1 MNVIQSFGIW
11 AAILFSVVVATSAN
25 ADAVVQRHSDG
36 PIAFSLRVSDSETLV
51 AEPLE
56 LELEVV
62 VPGDLQV
69 VLPEFN
75 ETLGDWEITAK
86 EIREDLPHASSADTG
101 SRRWWVRLTLESLQ
115 TGEVEI
121 PSVEM
126 QTLPRQSENRS
137 EQVGIDWEN
146 AGSLATEAVAIEV
159 RSVLAESADPMKP
172 EPIAGAM
179 ELPVQE
185 TASDSWLPVAVV
197 GLLGVLI
204 AGAVVLLRVRSR
216 RGISDA
222 DWAQR
227 RLADLRTQWQKQRL
241 SADDC
246 SRQLS
251 SIFRD
256 WIGSMMGRE
265 SAVTS
270 EDALGWLQETDPTV
284 SENLRAML
292 TRADEVAFAGIS
304 ASSAELGAWLYQAN
318 DWMDQL
324 ETLQARFSQ
333 EANA

>member
-1 MNVIQSFGIW
+1 MKRTFGAW
-11 AAILFSVVVATSAN
+11 AAILFSVVIASSGK
-25 ADAVVQRHSDG
+25 ADAIVQRQSDG
-36 PIAFSLRVSDSETLV
+36 PIEIRFRVSDSETLV

-56 LELEVV
+56 VELEVV

-75 ETLGDWEITAK
+75 ETLGDWEIIAK
-86 EIREDLPHASSADTG
+86 EIREDLPHASAAGSD

-115 TGEVEI
+115 AGEVEI
-121 PSVEM
+121 PSVEV
-126 QTLPRQSENRS
+126 QTLPRQSENQS
-137 EQVGIDWEN
+137 EQIGIDWEQ
-146 AGSLATEAVAIEV
+146 AGSLATQPIVIDV
-159 RSVLAESADPMKP
+159 RSVLTESADPMKP
-172 EPIAGAM
+172 EPIAEAIS
-179 ELPVQE
+179 LPAE
-185 TASDSWLPVAVV
+185 TTPSGSWVPTAVV
-197 GLLGVLI
+197 GLVGLLI
-204 AGAVVLLRVRSR
+204 AGAVVLLRMRTR

-222 DWAQR
+222 VWARR
-227 RLADLRTQWQKQRL
+227 RLTDLRTQWQKQKL

-270 EDALGWLQETDPTV
+270 EDALGWLQETEPAI
-284 SENLRAML
+284 SENLQAML

-304 ASSAELGAWLYQAN
+304 TNSAEVEAWLDRAN